1 MRVLVAGDRGYIGS
15 VLAPMLLEAGHD
27 VVGLDAGWYD
37 GCDFGPQPGGYESRT
52 GDIREQRPENVAGF
66 DAVVNLAAI
75 SNDPVGHLNP
85 DATYSVNAHGAAHL
99 AQVARD
105 AGVARY
111 VFSSSCSLYGAAGD
125 GAVTEESAFNPV
137 TPYGQ
142 SKVMAEELIGKF
154 ADDGFSPTYLR
165 NATAYGSSPRLRADI
180 VVNNLTGAALTA
192 GEVRLQSDGSPWR
205 PLVHAADISRAF
217 LAVLAADREVVH
229 DQAFN
234 VGRDED
240 VVQIR
245 TIANAVAHRT
255 GAPVTFAEG
264 ASRDKRDYRVDFSKI
279 RRQLPGFQPVWTV
292 AAGDW
297 SSSTADMSQYGL
309 TAAAV
314 RAHLRSPRADQPAQK
329 KAGRL
334 DAMLRRTEPAARRL
348 TAKPTVLGRRGAPTA
363 GSDEGVGIGRLAG
376 RLAAHDLSSAPAIR
390 AQQERHRRH
399 GRERGKSKVA
409 KVGKMTASDAAER
422 ESQVPVAG
430 SAPREPV
437 TTGTGP
443 GPPRRRPATKMPT
456 KVTSPSTPLSTRVI
470 RYWLSKI
477 SCFGAYHVP
486 SLGPARSAAR

>member
-1 MRVLVAGDRGYIGS
+1 MRVLVAGDRGYIGA
-15 VLAPMLLEAGHD
+15 VLVPMLLDAGHD

-37 GCDFGPQPGGYESRT
+37 GCDFGPQPTGYESRT
-52 GDIREQRPENVAGF
+52 GDIRDQRPEDLDGF

-85 DATYSVNAHGAAHL
+85 EATYSVNAHGAAHL

-105 AGVARY
+105 AGVPRY

-125 GAVTEESAFNPV
+125 GAVTEESDFNPV

-142 SKVMAEELIGKF
+142 SKVMAEQLIGKY
-154 ADDGFSPTYLR
+154 ADDSFSPTYLR

-245 TIANAVAHRT
+245 TIATAVAEKT

-264 ASRDKRDYRVDFSKI
+264 ASPDKRDYRVDFGKI
-279 RRQLPGFQPVWTV
+279 GRLLPSFQPAWTV
-292 AAGDW
+292 PQGIDELV
-297 SSSTADMSQYGL
+297 ADMNTYGI
-309 TAAAV
+309 TTEEFEHTFV
-314 RAHLRSPRADQPAQK
+314 RLEQINRLK
-329 KAGRL
+329 GAGRL
-334 DAMLRRTEPAARRL
+334 DEHLRRIDVDPT
-348 TAKPTVLGRRGAPTA
+348 TA
-363 GSDEGVGIGRLAG
+363 E
-376 RLAAHDLSSAPAIR
+376 
-390 AQQERHRRH
+390 
-399 GRERGKSKVA
+399 
-409 KVGKMTASDAAER
+409 
-422 ESQVPVAG
+422 
-430 SAPREPV
+430 
-437 TTGTGP
+437 
-443 GPPRRRPATKMPT
+443 
-456 KVTSPSTPLSTRVI
+456 
-470 RYWLSKI
+470 
-477 SCFGAYHVP
+477 
-486 SLGPARSAAR
+486 